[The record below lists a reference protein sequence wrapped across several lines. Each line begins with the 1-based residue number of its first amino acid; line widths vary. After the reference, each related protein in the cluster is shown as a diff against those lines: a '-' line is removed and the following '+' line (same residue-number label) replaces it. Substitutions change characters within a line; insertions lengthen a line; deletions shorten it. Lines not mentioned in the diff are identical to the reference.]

1 MSGIGR
7 APSLSSQAR
16 EGLMRM
22 IGEMDLS
29 RGTKL
34 PREEELARILGVSRT
49 TVRQALNDLAADGI
63 VLRRQGRGTFV
74 NAASRGIR
82 ARFSPSTELTDAI
95 RDSGYEPE
103 VRLLSVR
110 VASADA
116 AARARRSLELDG
128 DEPIIE
134 VTKLFCASGR
144 TCARL
149 S

>member
-1 MSGIGR
+1 
-7 APSLSSQAR
+7 
-16 EGLMRM
+16 MRM

-134 VTKLFCASGR
+134 APV
-144 TCARL
+144 
-149 S
+149 